1 MKADFNLYR
10 FKNTFT
16 SNKLKDIEPGSVEY
30 NHPHFLELEKADA
43 KARIAKYI
51 EESEAAEVLKQKNK
65 KLITKLENLVIK
77 GFKKV
82 KK

>member
-10 FKNTFT
+10 FNNTFT
-16 SNKLKDIEPGSVEY
+16 SNKPKDVEPGSVEY
-30 NHPHFLELEKADA
+30 NHPHFLEQERAEA

-65 KLITKLENLVIK
+65 NVFTKLENLVIK